1 MDALLIAIALQV
13 LSGIAAFACSR
24 SPRAAT
30 ALGAGGAAA
39 ACVLGLMPALRI
51 LLSGTRESIRLPWDA
66 SHGAFSA
73 EIDSLSAFFL
83 VPILGLS
90 ALAAVYGSE
99 YLFAYRDRKSLGA
112 PWFFFNVFVAGM
124 ELVAIARTALL
135 FLAAWE
141 AMSVAAYCLVTFEH
155 EKEETRR
162 AGWIYLI
169 ATHLGVAFLIL
180 AFVLLIRLAG
190 TTEFEGFRNLPAA
203 GAGWSGVLFVLA
215 LVGFGAKAGFVP
227 FHVWLPEAHP
237 AAPSHVS
244 ALMSGVM
251 IKMGLYGLL
260 RVLTFLGQPAVWWGP
275 TLAGLGLVTALV
287 GISLALY
294 QRDVKRVLA
303 YSSIENMGLIGLA
316 LGVGLWGWAN
326 EMPAVAVLG
335 MTAALLHIW
344 NHTLMKGLMFLA
356 AGSILHATDTRDMEK
371 LGGLMKRMPW
381 TAGLMTAGAVAIAA
395 LPPLNG
401 FVSKWL
407 LYLSLMKSGLAANG
421 VGGLPSLLS
430 VGLLAL
436 VGGLAAITFVRLTGI
451 VLLGSPR
458 SDAAQHAH
466 ESSRWML
473 VPMQIL
479 LLMCFLV
486 AVAPKQ
492 VTSCLLGVVDEV
504 LGHPA
509 GQSAGQLIAADAPL
523 SIVGTMNLCLMLAGG
538 VVALLLVKLAPST
551 SRVEGPTWGC
561 GYARPTRRMQYSGRS
576 FAEMCAEH
584 LLLRFLRPQTH
595 RRVPRGLFP
604 SESHF
609 SSECP
614 DPVSARVYEPLFR
627 RWAERCSQL
636 RILQQG
642 RTHVYLIYIVIVV
655 VLALTWVS
663 LRTSWMTS

>member
-1 MDALLIAIALQV
+1 LGIGERDA
-13 LSGIAAFACSR
+13 R
-24 SPRAAT
+24 
-30 ALGAGGAAA
+30 GG
-39 ACVLGLMPALRI
+39 L
-51 LLSGTRESIRLPWDA
+51 
-66 SHGAFSA
+66 
-73 EIDSLSAFFL
+73 
-83 VPILGLS
+83 
-90 ALAAVYGSE
+90 
-99 YLFAYRDRKSLGA
+99 
-112 PWFFFNVFVAGM
+112 
-124 ELVAIARTALL
+124 
-135 FLAAWE
+135 
-141 AMSVAAYCLVTFEH
+141 
-155 EKEETRR
+155 
-162 AGWIYLI
+162 
-169 ATHLGVAFLIL
+169 
-180 AFVLLIRLAG
+180 
-190 TTEFEGFRNLPAA
+190 
-203 GAGWSGVLFVLA
+203 
-215 LVGFGAKAGFVP
+215 
-227 FHVWLPEAHP
+227 
-237 AAPSHVS
+237 
-244 ALMSGVM
+244 
-251 IKMGLYGLL
+251 
-260 RVLTFLGQPAVWWGP
+260 
-275 TLAGLGLVTALV
+275 
-287 GISLALY
+287 
-294 QRDVKRVLA
+294 
-303 YSSIENMGLIGLA
+303 
-316 LGVGLWGWAN
+316 
-326 EMPAVAVLG
+326 LG

-356 AGSILHATDTRDMEK
+356 AGNILHATDTRDMEK

-401 FVSKWL
+401 FVGKWL

-504 LGHPA
+504 LGHPV

-523 SIVGTMNLCLMLAGG
+523 SVVGTLNVCLVLAGG
-538 VVALLLVKLAPST
+538 AVALLLTKVAPPT
-551 SRVEGPTWGC
+551 SRAVGPTWGC

-584 LLLRFLRPQTH
+584 LLLRFLRPRTH

-614 DPVSARVYEPLFR
+614 DPVTARVYEPLFR

-642 RTHVYLIYIVIVV
+642 KTHVYLIYIVIVV